1 LGGAIAVLWVRPLY
15 FSALQLVSYL
25 FKTTLEVSNL
35 LTSLLSMLKI
45 GTQLGDEAEVVV
57 KKKKQDQRR
66 IEELKVSY
74 TS

>member
-1 LGGAIAVLWVRPLY
+1 M
-15 FSALQLVSYL
+15 
-25 FKTTLEVSNL
+25 

-66 IEELKVSY
+66 IEELKVSC
-74 TS
+74 TA